1 MSKYTRQ
8 AIMYSMLKLL
18 QEKSIDKIIVK
29 DICEMCDINRNTFY
43 YYYSDIYQV
52 LEELLRIETE
62 KSLKEKQENNSFY
75 EEYLRKYHLVLEY
88 RKAVY
93 HLYNS
98 KNRDMILKYLYDITE
113 NFVER
118 YVQKEVEGKNLSPE
132 DIQFIVDFYSDS
144 MIGNI
149 LRWMQKGMQE
159 KQEKLIYRMSISYQA
174 TITALIAQIE
184 KEKVKK
190 SDTFTTVPQNQ
201 DTVNFL
207 PIGMN

>member
-190 SDTFTTVPQNQ
+190 SDTFTTVPKNQ